1 MQSETRFFYTLKN
14 RGHSGL
20 TLAFDDRGSTSEP
33 NKDSGS
39 CENLHQ
45 DKKQKES
52 LALFHVLIKCQND
65 ATNSDGDFVE
75 ALPRGEVG
83 LSRPHQPV
91 EAAGGVAGAALDPP
105 LGSYPRGARGDV
117 WRKKGQNSHFP
128 IDGTSSF
135 SPPIH
140 LRASRARG
148 CRRRLRNPNFR
159 APAARTRSLG
169 RTWSAKCRRNESAE
183 TIPST

>member
-1 MQSETRFFYTLKN
+1 MI
-14 RGHSGL
+14 
-20 TLAFDDRGSTSEP
+20 GSTSEL
-33 NKDSGS
+33 NKDSES

-83 LSRPHQPV
+83 LCRPHQPV

-117 WRKKGQNSHFP
+117 WRKKGQNSYFP
-128 IDGTSSF
+128 IIEIFPFFSF
-135 SPPIH
+135 DSPTCIEGRRMPQKTPKPEFSC
-140 LRASRARG
+140 A
-148 CRRRLRNPNFR
+148 CRKDTVP
-159 APAARTRSLG
+159 
-169 RTWSAKCRRNESAE
+169 W
-183 TIPST
+183 